1 LARFG
6 SHDFPLSQSLGA
18 HNGCG
23 NDSSP
28 ISFGCH
34 RIDGDIGCVMVTPGV
49 GVAWGQAKASL
60 PLRGPCP
67 LAGPN
72 VRKDLP
78 TSPGRDPQVHDH
90 GSYLTRPG
98 QPQIGPHTEN
108 LVCSPCVG
116 NPTTPPHPTPSH
128 PIPSHPIPSHPIP
141 SHRRTS

>member
-1 LARFG
+1 
-6 SHDFPLSQSLGA
+6 QSLGA

-78 TSPGRDPQVHDH
+78 TSPDEIENSQLLLHH
-90 GSYLTRPG
+90 AYLDAAM
-98 QPQIGPHTEN
+98 
-108 LVCSPCVG
+108 SPPC
-116 NPTTPPHPTPSH
+116 
-128 PIPSHPIPSHPIP
+128 
-141 SHRRTS
+141 